1 MGKSLEEY
9 AKGYVTEAVASVEA
23 PYLVEGLR
31 DLVEVFARARRDG
44 STIFFF
50 GNGGSASTGSH
61 LANDLAKL
69 TITPGQPRF
78 RCLSLSDPVP
88 TLLAW
93 ANDLS
98 YAEVYAEQLKNL
110 ARPGDVAVGISGSG
124 NSPNVLRGLEE
135 ARKLGM
141 VTVGLIGMGGGKQRA
156 LCDHAVVVPSQNMQ
170 HIEDTHL
177 VLGHL
182 VCSYFRDERRG

>member
-9 AKGYVTEAVASVEA
+9 VHGYVSETVASVTA
-23 PYLVEGLR
+23 PYLLEGLAA
-31 DLVEVFARARRDG
+31 LTELFARARKDG

-69 TITPGQPRF
+69 TIAPGLPRF

-93 ANDLS
+93 ANDVS

-110 ARPGDVAVGISGSG
+110 GRPGDVAVGISGSG

-141 VTVGLIGMGGGKQRA
+141 VTVGLVGMGGGKQRA
-156 LCDHAVVVPSQNMQ
+156 LCDLALVVPSQNMQ

-177 VLGHL
+177 IVGHL
-182 VCSYFRDERRG
+182 LCSYFRDERSR